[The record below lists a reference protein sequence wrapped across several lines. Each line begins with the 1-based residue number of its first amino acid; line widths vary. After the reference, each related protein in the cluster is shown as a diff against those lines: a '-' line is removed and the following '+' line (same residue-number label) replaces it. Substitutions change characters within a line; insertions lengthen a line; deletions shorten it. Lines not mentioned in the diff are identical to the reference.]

1 MECAFFGVAGV
12 KLVAAGTLGGFTRQ
26 KEVRDDALVLLNYT
40 GGRWRQCFAHLSPLT
55 THTAQQISNSDLSDH
70 LL

>member
-1 MECAFFGVAGV
+1 MERAFLAVAGV

-26 KEVRDDALVLLNYT
+26 KEVRDDALVLLNCT
-40 GGRWRQCFAHLSPLT
+40 DGRWRQYFAHLSPLT
-55 THTAQQISNSDLSDH
+55 THTAQQISNSNHSDR